1 MTEFEGLLFAILLAL
16 PIGVLGIQTCSDNQA
31 MSKAREDAPLVGV
44 VEDVNMVSDGGLIG
58 GDPDT
63 YLQIDDEIY
72 KYISE
77 DPVPAKGSVVKYRVV
92 DDRVIDVEKID
103 VGDEDARDGGVSVE
117 GEDDQEAHTD
127 ERPRGPFAQGD
138 AGAADF
144 TL

>member
-1 MTEFEGLLFAILLAL
+1 MTIDYVLWIAL
-16 PIGVLGIQTCSDNQA
+16 IALCVGTFGFQTCSEERA
-31 MSKAREDAPLVGV
+31 TSEAREEAPLVGV

-117 GEDDQEAHTD
+117 GEDDQVGQ
-127 ERPRGPFAQGD
+127 RR
-138 AGAADF
+138 
-144 TL
+144 

>member
-1 MTEFEGLLFAILLAL
+1 MPTFDCLLFAILIAL
-16 PIGVLGIQTCSDNQA
+16 PVGFLGIQTCSDTQA

-103 VGDEDARDGGVSVE
+103 DRDEDARNDGVSVE
-117 GEDDQEAHTD
+117 GEDDQGG
-127 ERPRGPFAQGD
+127 PRR
-138 AGAADF
+138 
-144 TL
+144 

>member
-1 MTEFEGLLFAILLAL
+1 
-16 PIGVLGIQTCSDNQA
+16 
-31 MSKAREDAPLVGV
+31 
-44 VEDVNMVSDGGLIG
+44 MVSDGGLIG

-72 KYISE
+72 KYTSE

-117 GEDDQEAHTD
+117 GEDDQGG
-127 ERPRGPFAQGD
+127 PR
-138 AGAADF
+138 
-144 TL
+144 

>member
-16 PIGVLGIQTCSDNQA
+16 PVGVLGIQACSDNQA

-117 GEDDQEAHTD
+117 GEDDQG
-127 ERPRGPFAQGD
+127 GPHR
-138 AGAADF
+138 
-144 TL
+144 

>member
-1 MTEFEGLLFAILLAL
+1 MTIDYLLWIILIAL
-16 PIGVLGIQTCSDNQA
+16 CVGTLGIQTCSDVHA
-31 MSKAREDAPLVGV
+31 TSEAREEAPLVGV

-63 YLQIDDEIY
+63 YLQTDDEIY

-117 GEDDQEAHTD
+117 GEDDQVG
-127 ERPRGPFAQGD
+127 PRR
-138 AGAADF
+138 
-144 TL
+144 

>member
-1 MTEFEGLLFAILLAL
+1 MPTFDCLLFAIMIAL
-16 PIGVLGIQTCSDNQA
+16 PVGLLGIQTCSDNQA

-44 VEDVNMVSDGGLIG
+44 VEDVNMVSDGGFIG

-117 GEDDQEAHTD
+117 GEDDQGG
-127 ERPRGPFAQGD
+127 PRR
-138 AGAADF
+138 
-144 TL
+144 

>member
-1 MTEFEGLLFAILLAL
+1 MPTFDCLLFAIMIAL
-16 PIGVLGIQTCSDNQA
+16 PVGLLGIQTCSDNQA

-44 VEDVNMVSDGGLIG
+44 VEDVNMVSDGGFIG

-92 DDRVIDVEKID
+92 DDHVFDVEKID

-117 GEDDQEAHTD
+117 GEDDQGG
-127 ERPRGPFAQGD
+127 PRR
-138 AGAADF
+138 
-144 TL
+144 

>member
-16 PIGVLGIQTCSDNQA
+16 PVGVLGIQTCSDNQA

-103 VGDEDARDGGVSVE
+103 VGHEDARDGGVSVE
-117 GEDDQEAHTD
+117 GEDDQG
-127 ERPRGPFAQGD
+127 GPHR
-138 AGAADF
+138 
-144 TL
+144 

>member
-1 MTEFEGLLFAILLAL
+1 MTTFDCLLIAILIAL
-16 PIGVLGIQTCSDNQA
+16 PVGLLGIQTCSDNQA

-92 DDRVIDVEKID
+92 ENRVFDVEKID
-103 VGDEDARDGGVSVE
+103 DGDEDARNDGVSVE
-117 GEDDQEAHTD
+117 GEDDQGG
-127 ERPRGPFAQGD
+127 PRR
-138 AGAADF
+138 
-144 TL
+144 

>member
-16 PIGVLGIQTCSDNQA
+16 PVGVLGIQTCSDNQA

-103 VGDEDARDGGVSVE
+103 VGDEDARNDGVSVE
-117 GEDDQEAHTD
+117 GEDDQG
-127 ERPRGPFAQGD
+127 GPHR
-138 AGAADF
+138 
-144 TL
+144 

>member
-1 MTEFEGLLFAILLAL
+1 MTEFEGLLFAILIAL
-16 PIGVLGIQTCSDNQA
+16 PVGVLGIQTCSDNQA

-92 DDRVIDVEKID
+92 DDRVFDVEKID

-117 GEDDQEAHTD
+117 GEDDQGG
-127 ERPRGPFAQGD
+127 PRR
-138 AGAADF
+138 
-144 TL
+144 

>member
-16 PIGVLGIQTCSDNQA
+16 PVGVLGIQTCSDVHA
-31 MSKAREDAPLVGV
+31 TSEAREEAPLVGV
-44 VEDVNMVSDGGLIG
+44 VEDVNMVSDGGFIG

-72 KYISE
+72 KYISK

-103 VGDEDARDGGVSVE
+103 VGDEAARDGGVSVE
-117 GEDDQEAHTD
+117 GEDDQGG
-127 ERPRGPFAQGD
+127 PRR
-138 AGAADF
+138 
-144 TL
+144 

>member
-16 PIGVLGIQTCSDNQA
+16 PVGVLGIQTCSDNQA

-63 YLQIDDEIY
+63 YQQIDDEIY

-92 DDRVIDVEKID
+92 DDRVFDVEKID

-117 GEDDQEAHTD
+117 GEDDQGG
-127 ERPRGPFAQGD
+127 PRR
-138 AGAADF
+138 
-144 TL
+144 

>member
-1 MTEFEGLLFAILLAL
+1 MPTFDCLLFAIMIAL
-16 PIGVLGIQTCSDNQA
+16 PVGLLGIQTCSDSQA
-31 MSKAREDAPLVGV
+31 VSKAREDAPLVGV
-44 VEDVNMVSDGGLIG
+44 VEDVNMVSDGGFIG

-117 GEDDQEAHTD
+117 GEDDQGG
-127 ERPRGPFAQGD
+127 PR
-138 AGAADF
+138 
-144 TL
+144 

>member
-1 MTEFEGLLFAILLAL
+1 MTIDYVLWIVLIAFVV
-16 PIGVLGIQTCSDNQA
+16 GVFGVQTCSDTQA

-44 VEDVNMVSDGGLIG
+44 VKDVNMVSDGGLIG

-72 KYISE
+72 KYTSE
-77 DPVPAKGSVVKYRVV
+77 DPVPAKGSIVEYRVV

-117 GEDDQEAHTD
+117 GEDDQVG
-127 ERPRGPFAQGD
+127 PRR
-138 AGAADF
+138 
-144 TL
+144 

>member
-16 PIGVLGIQTCSDNQA
+16 PVGVLGIQTCSDNQA

-92 DDRVIDVEKID
+92 ENRVFDVEKID
-103 VGDEDARDGGVSVE
+103 DGDEDARDAGVSVE
-117 GEDDQEAHTD
+117 GEDDQGG
-127 ERPRGPFAQGD
+127 PRR
-138 AGAADF
+138 
-144 TL
+144 

>member
-1 MTEFEGLLFAILLAL
+1 MTEFEGLLFAILIAL
-16 PIGVLGIQTCSDNQA
+16 PVGLLGIQTCSDNQA
-31 MSKAREDAPLVGV
+31 MSKAREDTPLVGV

-92 DDRVIDVEKID
+92 DDRVFDVEKID

-117 GEDDQEAHTD
+117 GEDDQGG
-127 ERPRGPFAQGD
+127 PR
-138 AGAADF
+138 
-144 TL
+144 